1 MKRCAGILCPISA
14 LPSRFGIGDFGV
26 NSYRFVDLLEEADFH
41 LWQILPLNPLGY
53 GHSPYQP
60 FSSFAL
66 DELYVDLEALW
77 KDGLI
82 EKPVSYN
89 EMMDRVHYEDI
100 RIYKT
105 PYLDKAYKTALS
117 KDPQCL
123 EEFISIHPWVKN
135 WSVFMSMKR
144 SERLAGWDHWPKD
157 KQDKIQ
163 KGYEGLSKEE
173 KFAADYEIWLQ
184 KTLYEQWFKLKSYA
198 NQKDIR
204 IIGDLPF
211 YVGYDSCDVYEAQDE
226 FLLGENKEPAWIAG
240 VPPDYFSKTGQRW
253 GNPIY
258 NWERLRKEGYSL
270 ILNRIKRNASLYDIL
285 RLDHFRAFDTYW
297 KIPASCPTAVDGSWV
312 EAPGYEVFDKMF
324 KEIPNVDIIAEDLG
338 DLRKEVL
345 TLRDHYNFPGMNVVE
360 FTFHDA
366 EINHDPQWKKE
377 NMVAYLGTHDND
389 TMKGYFLS
397 LPEEEKNAWLSSLNQ
412 LGFTDGDIVDKMI
425 AYELSLPAGYALL
438 SLQDVLK
445 LGSEARLNVP
455 SVIDN
460 INWTWRITCFDEF
473 EKRLPSLHT
482 LLEKYHRL

>member
-1 MKRCAGILCPISA
+1 MKRCAGILCPVSA
-14 LPSRFGIGDFGV
+14 LPSRFGIGDFGE
-26 NSYRFVDLLEEADFH
+26 NSYRFVDLLHEGDFR

-66 DELYVDLEALW
+66 DELYVDLDALW

-89 EMMDRVHYEDI
+89 ETMDRVHYEDI

-105 PYLDKAYKTALS
+105 PYLDKAYKNALS
-117 KDPQCL
+117 RDPKCL
-123 EEFISIHPWVKN
+123 ESFISTHPWVKN

-144 SERLAGWDHWPKD
+144 SEMLAGWDHWPKE
-157 KQDKIQ
+157 KQEKINQ
-163 KGYEGLSKEE
+163 GYEGLSKEE

-184 KTLYEQWFKLKSYA
+184 KTLYEQWMKLKDYA
-198 NQKDIR
+198 NKKDIR

-226 FLLGENKEPAWIAG
+226 FLLDENKEPAWIAG

-258 NWERLRKEGYSL
+258 HWERFKKEGYSL
-270 ILNRIKRNASLYDIL
+270 ILNRIKLNASLYDIL

-397 LPEEEKNAWLSSLNQ
+397 LPEEEKSAWLSTLEH
-412 LGFTDGDIVDKMI
+412 LGFIDGDIVDKMI

-460 INWTWRITCFDEF
+460 INWTWRITDFRDF
-473 EKRLPSLHT
+473 EKRIPFIHA
-482 LLEKYHRL
+482 LLEKYHRV